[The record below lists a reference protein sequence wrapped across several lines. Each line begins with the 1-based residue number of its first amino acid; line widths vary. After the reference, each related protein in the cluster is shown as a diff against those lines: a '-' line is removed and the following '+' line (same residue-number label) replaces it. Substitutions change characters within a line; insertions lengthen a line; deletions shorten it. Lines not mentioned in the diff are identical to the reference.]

1 MTKSEHS
8 GRIDNQKELRMP
20 GQCAGSGRLLE
31 MLAGLLIVIVIIV
44 LLLSQEDSGVGM
56 AL

>member
-8 GRIDNQKELRMP
+8 GRIDNQKGLRMP

>member
-1 MTKSEHS
+1 MTKSEQS
-8 GRIDNQKELRMP
+8 GRLDEQFRFGKT
-20 GQCAGSGRLLE
+20 GQCAGPGRLSGL
-31 MLAGLLIVIVIIV
+31 LAGLLIVIVIIV

>member
-1 MTKSEHS
+1 MTNSNRS
-8 GRIDNQKELRMP
+8 SRIDDHQGFRMP
-20 GQCAGSGRLLE
+20 GQCAGSGRVSRL
-31 MLAGLLIVIVIIV
+31 LAGLLIVIVIIV